1 MPKVLYPQPFP
12 FNHYDLDVQD
22 FVPCGNTTGTYVQ
35 GTRSQMMNLYWKCK
49 SFSVSGSYTNYAF
62 NDPDTDP
69 TNTSWTGNITS
80 SATDETHLV
89 CGLSITDDVVN
100 YRYMDQNITVNGLIN
115 SAAYGGGEFK
125 FTGSDFYF
133 NSDPNQALVKLYGI
147 FSFGT
152 DQDDTAG
159 INTATNGSLAPF
171 LINGF
176 QVYENGSAVYYNA
189 TGGSPPIIE
198 DFVANFTENLI
209 WPYNP

>member
-12 FNHYDLDVQD
+12 FNHYDSGVED
-22 FVPCGNTTGTYVQ
+22 FVPCGITTGRYVQ
-35 GTRSQMMNLYWKCK
+35 GTRTQMMNLYWKCK
-49 SFSVSGSYTNYAF
+49 SFSVSGSYNNYAF
-62 NDPDTDP
+62 ND
-69 TNTSWTGNITS
+69 TNNPPYDTSWVGNITS
-80 SATDETHLV
+80 SATDETDLV
-89 CGLSITDDVVN
+89 CGIG
-100 YRYMDQNITVNGLIN
+100 MDQNINVYGGIN
-115 SAAYGGGEFK
+115 AAFYGGGFASGDFK
-125 FTGSDFYF
+125 FVGSDFYF
-133 NSDPNQALVKLYGI
+133 NSDPNQAVVKLYGT
-147 FSFGT
+147 FSFET
-152 DQDDTAG
+152 DQDDTSG